1 MKPILVLQNLTPD
14 HPAYLRTWLQR
25 EGLQFDVFDSEAGQA
40 YPERIDGYGA
50 LAVMG
55 GEMSANDD
63 LPSLRRSESL
73 ILQAMNAGVPVIGH
87 CLGGQ
92 LMARALG
99 ARVHASPRPEVG
111 WQPMQVVVESPAAR
125 RWFGDEP
132 EQIVYHWHSEAFEL
146 PPGAELLAT
155 SPNCAHQ
162 AFAIGAHLAMQF
174 HVELDAAKL
183 AVWAASVDPTFL
195 RWQREYGSVQSGAA
209 MLAQARDA
217 LPAQQRLADRL
228 YRRWLAGAA

>member
-1 MKPILVLQNLTPD
+1 MKPVLVLQNLTPD
-14 HPAYLRTWLQR
+14 HAAYLAAWLRR
-25 EGLQFDVFDSEAGQA
+25 EGHAFDIFDSEAGQA
-40 YPERIDGYGA
+40 YPERIDGYAA
-50 LAVMG
+50 LAVLG

-63 LPSLRRSESL
+63 LASLRQSERL
-73 ILQAMNAGVPVIGH
+73 ILQAMDAGVPVIGH

-99 ARVHASPRPEVG
+99 VRVHASPQPEIG
-111 WQPMQVVVESPAAR
+111 WQPMQIVDSPSAR
-125 RWFGDEP
+125 DWFGTAP

-155 SPNCAHQ
+155 SPSCPNQ
-162 AFAIGAHLAMQF
+162 AYAIGPHLGMQF

-183 AVWAASVDPTFL
+183 AVWAASQDPVFL
-195 RWQREYGSVQSGAA
+195 RWQREYASVQSGAQ
-209 MLAQARDA
+209 MLAQAEAA

-228 YRRWLAGAA
+228 YRRWLAGVR